1 MARKSLRIGLGQVRV
16 TMGDKKANAA
26 GLLEALGEAAAVGCD
41 VAVLPECSL
50 AGWLSAS
57 AREAAEPIPGP
68 FTRTLQDI
76 AKASR
81 MAIVAGLE
89 ERDGDRVYNSAVM
102 VGRDGGILG
111 RHRKVNELEIGLKV
125 YSRGASLNVFDFE
138 GRPTALTI
146 CADSWTPTVTD
157 ALYEMGA
164 RWIFSPSA
172 WAVEPGGEATNI
184 AWIRECYRLRT
195 ANRDLTI
202 ISPNGVGEVTEGPW
216 KGRILQG
223 NSLVT
228 GPNGEPL
235 LQGPTNKSGLLT
247 INLRT

>member
-1 MARKSLRIGLGQVRV
+1 MARKRLRIGLGQVRV
-16 TMGDKKANAA
+16 AMGDKKANLAE
-26 GLLEALGEAAAVGCD
+26 LLRALDDAAAAGCD

-57 AREAAEPIPGP
+57 ARDAAEPIPGP
-68 FTRTLQDI
+68 FTRKLHEV
-76 AKASR
+76 AKRCR

-89 ERDGDRVYNSAVM
+89 ERDGDRIYNSAVM
-102 VGRDGGILG
+102 IGRDGRILG

-138 GRPTALTI
+138 GRPTALSI

-164 RWIFSPSA
+164 RLIFSPSA

-184 AWIRECYRLRT
+184 AWIRECYRART
-195 ANRDLTI
+195 AGRELTI
-202 ISPNGVGEVTEGPW
+202 ISPNGVGDATEGPW

-228 GPNGEPL
+228 GPDGRSL
-235 LQGPTNKSGLLT
+235 LTGPTRERAFLT
-247 INLRT
+247 LSI

>member
-1 MARKSLRIGLGQVRV
+1 MARKPLRIGLGQVRV
-16 TMGDKKANAA
+16 AMGDKKTN
-26 GLLEALGEAAAVGCD
+26 LVELFRVLDEAAAAGCD

-57 AREAAEPIPGP
+57 ARNAAEPIPGP
-68 FTRTLQDI
+68 FTRKLQSI
-76 AKASR
+76 AR
-81 MAIVAGLE
+81 RHQMAIVAGFE
-89 ERDGDRVYNSAVM
+89 ERDGDRIYNTAAM
-102 VGRDGGILG
+102 FGRDGELLG

-138 GRPTALTI
+138 GRPTALSI

-157 ALYEMGA
+157 ALVEMGA
-164 RWIFSPSA
+164 RLIFSPSA

-184 AWIRECYRLRT
+184 AWIRECYRLRA

-202 ISPNGVGEVTEGPW
+202 VAPNGVGTVTEGPW

-228 GPNGEPL
+228 GPDGESL
-235 LQGPTNKSGLLT
+235 LMGPAGKPALLT
-247 INLRT
+247 LSI